1 MKINLTIFCI
11 IFVWLISA
19 DVSGRSLS
27 SEIDKLTAD
36 EMAPLALKDSMY
48 YHFDEWFA
56 RFRAEINRLEAA
68 TPSKENR
75 VELMKYYFNY
85 AGLLGELT
93 HTLAFTSK
101 YQDTK
106 IAADFIFYSNRVKD
120 LAHEVLDDDTKSIQQ
135 EAEADLFLG
144 AAEGYIGIFEYGQGN
159 LLQALV
165 NGFQAD
171 NHLEKALQLNPNL
184 VDGYFGLGM
193 YRYGN
198 SRLGGVS
205 NFIMQGGKD
214 LRQVGLNHIEHA
226 ILEKASSLPL
236 ALKTLAWFYISEQI
250 NPENKEL
257 PPEHQ
262 LSKRKTR
269 QNAWAL
275 LIELENRY
283 FKDLAPHP
291 YFKGNKEIAMMK
303 ALQYTLDKDYTN
315 AGIEFKKVL
324 TISQHLKKRGFEVNP
339 QLINSVEAGI
349 KFCNLM
355 LWKKQDNRNCLK
367 VQKQIDFLKSG
378 GSMVEYDSK
387 KIRSEL
393 HAVFFEALQELNRKM
408 NCGAVSVSANSEP
421 FEKED

>member
-1 MKINLTIFCI
+1 MKTNFTIFCI
-11 IFVWLISA
+11 TCVWLMSA
-19 DVSGRSLS
+19 EVSSRPLS
-27 SEIDKLTAD
+27 SDIDRLTAD
-36 EMAPLALKDSMY
+36 EMTPLALEDSMY

-56 RFRAEINRLEAA
+56 RFQAEINRLESA

-85 AGLLGELT
+85 AGLLVELT

-101 YQDTK
+101 YKDAK

-120 LAHEVLDDDTKSIQQ
+120 LAHEVLGDDTKSIQQ

-144 AAEGYIGIFEYGQGN
+144 ATEGYIGIFEYGQGN

-184 VDGYFGLGM
+184 VDGFFGLGM

-226 ILEKASSLPL
+226 ILKEASSLPL

-250 NPENKEL
+250 NPENEEL
-257 PPEHQ
+257 PPEHP
-262 LSKRKTR
+262 LSQRKTR

-283 FKDLAPHP
+283 FKDSAPHP
-291 YFKGNKEIAMMK
+291 HFNGNKEIAMMK
-303 ALQYTLDKDYTN
+303 AVQYVLDKDYTN
-315 AGIEFKKVL
+315 AGIEFEKVI
-324 TISQHLKKRGFEVNP
+324 TISQHLKKRGFEINP
-339 QLINSVEAGI
+339 QLISSVEAGI

-355 LWKKQDNRNCLK
+355 LWEKQENRNCLK
-367 VQKQIDFLKSG
+367 VQEQIDFLKSG

-393 HAVFFEALQELNRKM
+393 HAIFSEALQELTQKM
-408 NCGAVSVSANSEP
+408 NCEAVSASKKSEL
-421 FEKED
+421 F

>member
-1 MKINLTIFCI
+1 MN
-11 IFVWLISA
+11 A
-19 DVSGRSLS
+19 EVSGRPLS
-27 SEIDKLTAD
+27 SDIDKLTAD
-36 EMAPLALKDSMY
+36 EMAPLALEDSMY

-56 RFRAEINRLEAA
+56 RFQAEINRLESA
-68 TPSKENR
+68 TLSKENR

-101 YQDTK
+101 YQDAK
-106 IAADFIFYSNRVKD
+106 IAEDFIFYSNRVKD

-198 SRLGGVS
+198 SRLGGIS

-226 ILEKASSLPL
+226 ILKKASSLPL

-250 NPENKEL
+250 NPENKKL
-257 PPEHQ
+257 PPEHP
-262 LSKRKTR
+262 LSQRKTR

-275 LIELENRY
+275 IIELENRY
-283 FKDLAPHP
+283 FKGLAPHP
-291 YFKGNKEIAMMK
+291 HFNGNKEIAIMK
-303 ALQYTLDKDYTN
+303 ALQYVLDKDYAN
-315 AGIEFKKVL
+315 AGIEFEKVY
-324 TISQHLKKRGFEVNP
+324 TISQHLKKRGFEINP
-339 QLINSVEAGI
+339 QLISSVEAGI
-349 KFCNLM
+349 KFCSLV
-355 LWKKQDNRNCLK
+355 LWEKQDNRNCLK
-367 VQKQIDFLKSG
+367 VQEQIDFLKSG
-378 GSMVEYDSK
+378 GSMVEYDTK

-393 HAVFFEALQELNRKM
+393 HAVFSEALQELSQKM
-408 NCGAVSVSANSEP
+408 NCGAVLASTNSEP
-421 FEKED
+421 F

>member
-1 MKINLTIFCI
+1 MFCVTLI
-11 IFVWLISA
+11 WLVSA
-19 DVSGRSLS
+19 EVSGRPLS
-27 SEIDKLTAD
+27 SDIDKLTAD
-36 EMAPLALKDSMY
+36 EMAPLALEDSMY
-48 YHFDEWFA
+48 YHFAEWFA
-56 RFRAEINRLEAA
+56 RFQAEINRLESA

-75 VELMKYYFNY
+75 VELMKFYFNY

-106 IAADFIFYSNRVKD
+106 IAADFIFYSNRVKG

-214 LRQVGLNHIEHA
+214 LRQLGLNHIELA
-226 ILEKASSLPL
+226 ILKKTSSLPL

-257 PPEHQ
+257 PPEHP
-262 LSKRKTR
+262 LSQGKTR
-269 QNAWAL
+269 QKAWAL

-283 FKDLAPHP
+283 FKGSAPHSH
-291 YFKGNKEIAMMK
+291 FKGNKEIAMMK
-303 ALQYTLDKDYTN
+303 ALQYALDKDYTN
-315 AGIEFKKVL
+315 AGSEFEKIL
-324 TISQHLKKRGFEVNP
+324 TISQHLKKRGFKVNP
-339 QLINSVEAGI
+339 QLISSVEAGI

-367 VQKQIDFLKSG
+367 IQEQIDFLKSG

-393 HAVFFEALQELNRKM
+393 HAVFLEALQELTQKM
-408 NCGAVSVSANSEP
+408 NCGVVSATTNSEP
-421 FEKED
+421 F